1 MTMISMSNIQFVL
14 YVMSKILGLALSAA
28 GMFVLLALIGRH
40 KDFSQTKLI
49 LLIVASM
56 VMFVAGFYL
65 FLY

>member
-1 MTMISMSNIQFVL
+1 MTTISMSSIQFVL
-14 YVMSKILGLALSAA
+14 YVMSKILGLALAAA

-40 KDFSQTKLI
+40 RDFSQSKLV

-56 VMFVAGFYL
+56 VMFVVGFYL